1 MKIQKIKIHNF
12 RSIEDAEFNLDDY
25 SLLIGENNSGKTTI
39 ITAIRMFYEDKGLK
53 FVEAR
58 DFPKFQV
65 NDAESWVEIYY
76 ITTEEEQEN
85 LKEEYKSADNL
96 LKVRKYLKSSEKT
109 YKGNLYAY
117 ENGNLT
123 HENQFYGSTNVG
135 KSKIGKILY
144 IPALSKT
151 DEGLKMSGPSPLR
164 DMVNFVFE
172 KVVESSES
180 FKNLSGAFEAF
191 NTEISKEE
199 TTDGFSIDSLTD
211 DINSEISQFGLGFG
225 LGVNTIKPSDIVKN
239 LISHSFKDSNL
250 ESDIDDVSA
259 LGQGVQRHLIY
270 TLIRLSSK
278 YSETKTAKKKDFS
291 PDLTIILFEEP
302 EAFLHPSQQEQLNV
316 SLRTLSKE
324 DNQQILITSHSSTFT
339 SKNIQEIKNIIRIN
353 KTVGKAKTFQLN
365 TNSLDTLLNDNV
377 GLYTHFCNILQDP
390 SESETLK
397 NKIRGKYG
405 DDTPDEANKLI
416 EEALKYFLWLDSERS
431 SMFFAK
437 HVVICEGASEKIFI
451 DYLLNE
457 NWHDLKK
464 KHLYCLDALGKF
476 NIHRYMNL
484 LGCLGID
491 HSVIMDKDQDKD
503 VQKQVNEFI
512 DNKKNTFTK
521 EIHAFEIDFEDFLG
535 IPKPPNNRNDL
546 KPMNVMMRFN
556 NGEITEPKIEGL
568 KTIIENLIKE

>member
-12 RSIEDAEFNLDDY
+12 RSVENTEFNVDDY
-25 SLLIGENNSGKTTI
+25 SLLIGENNAGKTTI

-53 FVEAR
+53 FIERR

-65 NDAESWVEIYY
+65 EDNESWVEILYK
-76 ITTEEEQEN
+76 TTDEEQEN
-85 LKEEYKSADNL
+85 LKEEYKSDDNL
-96 LKVRKYLKSSEKT
+96 LKIRKYFKSSEKT

-172 KVVESSES
+172 KIVENSES
-180 FKNLSGAFEAF
+180 FKNLSSAFEAF
-191 NTEISKEE
+191 NTEISKVE

-211 DINSEISQFGLGFG
+211 DINSEINQFGLGFG
-225 LGVNTIKPSDIVKN
+225 LGVNTIKPNDIVRT

-250 ESDIDDVSA
+250 ESDIDDVNA

-270 TLIRLSSK
+270 TLIKLSLK
-278 YSETKTAKKKDFS
+278 YSETKKAKKKDFS
-291 PDLTIILFEEP
+291 PEFTIILFEEP
-302 EAFLHPSQQEQLNV
+302 EAFLHPSQQEQLNI

-324 DNQQILITSHSSTFT
+324 DNQQILITSHSPTFT

-353 KTVGKAKTFQLN
+353 KTLGKSETFQLN
-365 TNSLDTLLNDNV
+365 NNSLNTLLNNNV

-390 SESETLK
+390 NETDTLK

-405 DDTPDEANKLI
+405 DDIPDEANKLI
-416 EEALKYFLWLDSERS
+416 EEALKYFLWLNSERS

-437 HVVICEGASEKIFI
+437 HVLICEGASEKIFI

-484 LGCLGID
+484 LGCLGIE
-491 HSVIMDKDQDKD
+491 HSIIMDKDQDKD

-512 DNKKNTFTK
+512 NDKKNTFTK
-521 EIHAFEIDFEDFLG
+521 NIHSFEIDFEDFLE
-535 IPKPPNNRNDL
+535 ISKPHNNRSDL
-546 KPMNVMMRFN
+546 KPMNIMFRFKN
-556 NGEITEPKIEGL
+556 NEISQSRIDEL